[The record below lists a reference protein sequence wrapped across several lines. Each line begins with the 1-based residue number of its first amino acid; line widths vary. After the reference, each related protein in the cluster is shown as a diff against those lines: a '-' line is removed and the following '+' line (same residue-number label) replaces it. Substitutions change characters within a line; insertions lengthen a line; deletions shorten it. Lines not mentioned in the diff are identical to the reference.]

1 VVTHQMV
8 WMTTLAGEEPARTP
22 TPDPEEAAGEPKSPT
37 RALRCPHR
45 GGVARVRGRA
55 ESASAFCW
63 LRWSRARRGDRDAGG
78 PFLRERSR
86 LRAA

>member
-1 VVTHQMV
+1 MV
-8 WMTTLAGEEPARTP
+8 WTTTLAGEELARTARTP

-37 RALRCPHR
+37 RALRCPHTEEVLR
-45 GGVARVRGRA
+45 ECAARA
-55 ESASAFCW
+55 ESASAFSW
-63 LRWSRARRGDRDAGG
+63 LRWSRTRRGDRDAGG